1 MDVGLRRV
9 HPFTLAVI
17 VFAVARRSRLMLV
30 EDEREGVRVVECAAV
45 HAPDPRHHVDPGW
58 KALLYG
64 QVP

>member
-30 EDEREGVRVVECAAV
+30 EDEREGVRVVECAAI
-45 HAPDPRHHVDPGW
+45 HAPDPRHHVDPG
-58 KALLYG
+58 
-64 QVP
+64 